1 MKCKNCGAELN
12 NGKCEYC
19 GSVFLEDMRYVI
31 PDINLKDVDIGL
43 ILRKSPIYIEDDS
56 VMRVERIDASEITCG
71 TVGDVLATKSMFI

>member
-31 PDINLKDVDIGL
+31 PNIKIDKEEFQRIAA
-43 ILRKSPIYIEDDS
+43 RRPIVGEIEAVWCEVTTLSDKEPVYIK
-56 VMRVERIDASEITCG
+56 G
-71 TVGDVLATKSMFI
+71 

>member
-31 PDINLKDVDIGL
+31 PNIDLRDVDIDL
-43 ILRKSPIYIEDDS
+43 ILRKAPIYKGNPYRDLVYIRGMH
-56 VMRVERIDASEITCG
+56 V
-71 TVGDVLATKSMFI
+71 